1 VQASRLHHAKTAM
14 PTDTAFRLSMYLTLA
29 FSCAALGYAEY
40 TLLPEVAFIAGG
52 VFVALIVLYR
62 LETRVELLSIPAANR
77 LGVVVGLA
85 ILVWAVFRVLRE
97 VSNPEMLNMNWG
109 VLGVAMIGPLVMTLM
124 PAKLARREKH
134 AGDYWWLHGL
144 ALATASL
151 AGAMAEDVV
160 AFVLLGLY
168 AACAVWSLTLF
179 YFLRAS
185 GSVLPVPGQ
194 TPGVPVAGVVAA
206 GRPRS
211 GLSWALGFAVLAAL
225 VTGPMYL
232 LTPRSPWDKLEFG
245 KPRVEI
251 GYAADQMVDLTQTG
265 DLQANPQVAFEVT
278 AETEA
283 GPKTDLSPS
292 QRWRGRTMRRY
303 QNGLWQPGDT
313 RLPSILPSPN
323 QTRTWTPPELGP
335 GQCTL
340 KYTLYPAARGRF
352 LADPVAWAGG
362 QSPPIAHIQ
371 ETGYRPWIWVGDGSF
386 LSEVRLPR
394 GGSAS
399 YLQVWRQEAD
409 SDLSPPF
416 RINDPDRDAVLR
428 QLRYNPVP
436 KVKEYA
442 DRLIARLIRDRK
454 LPPDPWDPVTL
465 LPRLEFHDLI
475 ARAFTA
481 HLATAPEFTYTTDL
495 RREKKN
501 LDPIEEFLFHTRAGH
516 CERFA
521 TALVL
526 LLRSQGIP
534 AILVLGFMGCEQT
547 DEPGK
552 YIVRQEHAHA
562 WVEALIEQY
571 EPRPWW
577 DVWGVRLRSRWR
589 SLDPTPGGEPAESG
603 QGGWVDRAGT
613 WLRSLYN
620 TFVANYD
627 AEQRRRALA
636 AVGSWAT
643 RTETIGTAAALVA
656 AAVLLRYSLRRRP
669 VTTPPTPETRW
680 FDWLLAVLAAH
691 GFIPEPGQTPREFAA
706 GVTESLRRNPAAVSL
721 ADVPLDWVEAYYET
735 RFGGHPLP
743 PDRLAALES
752 RLDDLKRALS

>member
-1 VQASRLHHAKTAM
+1 M

-29 FSCAALGYAEY
+29 FSCAALGYAEFP
-40 TLLPEVAFIAGG
+40 LLPEVAFIAGG
-52 VFVALIVLYR
+52 VFLALLLLYR

-77 LGVVVGLA
+77 LGVVVALA
-85 ILVWAVFRVLRE
+85 ILVWAAFRVLRE
-97 VSNPEMLNMNWG
+97 VNNPEMLNMNWG
-109 VLGVAMIGPLVMTLM
+109 LLGVAMVGPLVMTLM

-160 AFVLLGLY
+160 AFILLGLY
-168 AACAVWSLTLF
+168 SACAVWSLALF

-185 GSVLPVPGQ
+185 GLVQPVPGQ
-194 TPGVPVAGVVAA
+194 APGVPVAGVVAS
-206 GRPRS
+206 GSPRS
-211 GLSWALGFAVLAAL
+211 GLIRALGFAVLAAL

-251 GYAADQMVDLTQTG
+251 GYSADQMVDLTQTG
-265 DLQANPQVAFEVT
+265 DLQENPQVAFEVT

-283 GPKTDLSPS
+283 GPKTDLSPD

-313 RLPSILPSPN
+313 RLPSILPAPSQSRP
-323 QTRTWTPPELGP
+323 WTLPDLGP
-335 GQCTL
+335 GQVTL
-340 KYTLYPAARGRF
+340 KYTIYPGARGRF
-352 LADPVAWAGG
+352 LADPIAWAGG
-362 QSPPIAHIQ
+362 QPSPVAHIQ
-371 ETGYRPWIWVGDGSF
+371 ETGHRPWVWVGDGSF
-386 LSEVRLPR
+386 LSESRIPR
-394 GGSAS
+394 GGSTS

-409 SDLSPPF
+409 TDLSPPF

-428 QLRYNPVP
+428 QLRHNPVP
-436 KVKEYA
+436 RVKEYA
-442 DRLIARLIRDRK
+442 DKLVARMIRDGK
-454 LPPDPWDPVTL
+454 LPPDPWDKATF

-475 ARAFTA
+475 ARSFAS
-481 HLATAPEFTYTTDL
+481 HLATTPELKYTTDL

-526 LLRSQGIP
+526 MLRSQGIP
-534 AILVLGFMGCEQT
+534 AILVLGFMGCEQAE
-547 DEPGK
+547 EPGK
-552 YIVRQEHAHA
+552 YIIRHANAHA

-571 EPRPWW
+571 DTRPWW
-577 DVWGVRLRSRWR
+577 DMWGVRLRSRWR
-589 SLDPTPGGEPAESG
+589 SLDPTPAGEPTQAGSG
-603 QGGWVDRAGT
+603 DWMDRAGT
-613 WLRSLYN
+613 WLRSTFN

-627 AEQRRRALA
+627 AEQRRRALTA
-636 AVGSWAT
+636 AGSWMT
-643 RTETIGTAAALVA
+643 RTETLGIAAGLVVA
-656 AAVLLRYSLRRRP
+656 VVLLPSLLRKRSIS
-669 VTTPPTPETRW
+669 TLATPEARW
-680 FDWLLAVLAAH
+680 FDRLLAVLAAY
-691 GFIPEPGQTPREFAA
+691 GFTPVPGQTPREFATTVA
-706 GVTESLRRNPAAVSL
+706 ESLRRNPAAVSL
-721 ADVPLDWVEAYYET
+721 AEVPLDWVEAYYET
-735 RFGGHPLP
+735 RFGGRPLP